1 MKNIL
6 RYTAGIILT
15 AVGLFALFG
24 FDLIRDKAA
33 VLSPDGIIDPHSFLQ
48 FQICLSSLLIIGLFM
63 ILYNRAH
70 GWLSSCTA
78 RLTNMSASRFLTVF
92 LIIGFLLRFLVQ
104 IFLPLRF
111 WADCMGYEQL
121 ALDWLTMGGY
131 FDGTVPTATW
141 PPGYP
146 FFLSRIYWLFGHQP
160 QIGIFANILIN
171 LGICYLT
178 YKIVRKIWSEKIAR
192 LAFVILIFFPSQ
204 ILFVNLLLTENL
216 FTFLFIL
223 SLYFFI
229 KDRSVSETGLPR
241 SNRFI
246 IFIGGVCLGLATLT
260 RALPLLFLPLL
271 IPFWRWQSGYY
282 RTAAR
287 NFFIALIGLAVVVTP
302 WIIRNHYTVGVSAV
316 SSNGGVNL
324 YLGNNPDAG
333 MGWIPPDPEI
343 FVLNNPEYEAYNDSI
358 GFALGKKYILDHP
371 GTFLKRGVMKVA
383 YMYAIDVDAVHYDLI
398 MAAGENKTNGYV
410 ILAFI
415 AQYYY
420 IGILFMA
427 LLGVFLVFYKRRQ
440 YFNPGAYLLLA
451 AIVYWTGVHFVF
463 FGFGRFHFPIIPV
476 IAALAGLYIAYKSE
490 TARQK

>member
-1 MKNIL
+1 MKNVL
-6 RYTAGIILT
+6 RIIAGVILT
-15 AVGLFALFG
+15 GVGLFALFG

-33 VLSPDGIIDPHSFLQ
+33 ILSPDGIIDPHSFLQ
-48 FQICLSSLLIIGLFM
+48 FQICLSSLLIIGLYLIM
-63 ILYNRAH
+63 YDRAH
-70 GWLSSCTA
+70 RWLSSCA
-78 RLTNMSASRFLTVF
+78 VSLANMNAARFLTVF
-92 LIIGFLLRFLVQ
+92 LIAGFLLRLAVQ

-131 FDGTVPTATW
+131 YDGTVPTANW

-146 FFLSRIYWLFGHQP
+146 FFLSRIYMLFGHQP
-160 QIGIFANILIN
+160 QIGVFANILLN

-178 YKIVRKIWSEKIAR
+178 YKIVRKVWSEKTAR
-192 LAFVILIFFPSQ
+192 LAFSIMIFFPSQ

-223 SLYFFI
+223 SLYLFI
-229 KDRSVSETGLPR
+229 RARSISETGLPR
-241 SNRFI
+241 SSRFI
-246 IFIGGVCLGLATLT
+246 IFLGGICLGLATLT

-271 IPFWRWQSGYY
+271 IPFWRWRSGYY
-282 RTAAR
+282 CTAVS
-287 NFFIALIGLAVVVTP
+287 NFIIALAGLAIVVAP
-302 WIIRNHYTVGVSAV
+302 WIIRNHYMVGVTSV

-324 YLGNNPDAG
+324 YLGNNPRAG
-333 MGWIPPDPEI
+333 MGWIPPDSNI
-343 FVLNNPEYEAYNDSI
+343 FVLNNPGYEAYNDSI

-371 GTFLKRGVMKVA
+371 GTFFKRGVMKVA

-398 MAAGENKTNGYV
+398 LAAGQNRTNRYV
-410 ILAFI
+410 ILGFI

-427 LLGVFLVFYKRRQ
+427 LLGVILVFYKRSR

-451 AIVYWTGVHFVF
+451 AIVYWSGVHFVF
-463 FGFGRFHFPIIPV
+463 FGFGRFHFPVTPI

-490 TARQK
+490 LNR

>member
-6 RYTAGIILT
+6 RTIAGVILT
-15 AVGLFALFG
+15 AIGLLAVFG

-48 FQICLSSLLIIGLFM
+48 FQICLSSLLIIGLFL
-63 ILYNRAH
+63 ILFNRAH
-70 GWLSSCTA
+70 RWLSSCTA
-78 RLTNMSASRFLTVF
+78 WLVNMSAARFLTVF
-92 LIIGFLLRFLVQ
+92 LTAGFLLRLAVQ

-121 ALDWLTMGGY
+121 ALDWLKMGGY
-131 FDGTVPTATW
+131 FDGTVPTAGW

-146 FFLSRIYWLFGHQP
+146 FFLSWIYRLFGHQP
-160 QIGIFANILIN
+160 QIGVFANILLN
-171 LGICYLT
+171 LGICYLI
-178 YKIVRKIWSEKIAR
+178 YKIIRKVWSEKIAR
-192 LAFVILIFFPSQ
+192 LTLVIMIFFPSQ
-204 ILFVNLLLTENL
+204 ILFVNLLLSENL

-223 SLYFFI
+223 SLYLFI
-229 KDRSVSETGLPR
+229 RARSISETGLPR
-241 SNRFI
+241 SSWFI
-246 IFIGGVCLGLATLT
+246 IFLGGICLGLATLT
-260 RALPLLFLPLL
+260 RALPLVFLPLL

-287 NFFIALIGLAVVVTP
+287 NFVIALAGLAIVVTP
-302 WIIRNHYTVGVSAV
+302 WIIRNHYTVGVTAV

-324 YLGNNPDAG
+324 YLGNNPHAG
-333 MGWIPPDPEI
+333 MGWIPPDSAI
-343 FVLNNPEYEAYNDSI
+343 FVLNNPAFEAYNDSI

-371 GTFLKRGVMKVA
+371 VTFLKRGVMKVA

-398 MAAGENKTNGYV
+398 QAAGENKTNGYV

-427 LLGVFLVFYKRRQ
+427 LLGAFLVFLKRSR

-451 AIVYWTGVHFVF
+451 AIVYWSGVHFVF
-463 FGFGRFHFPIIPV
+463 FGFGRFHFPITPV

-490 TARQK
+490 TVRQK